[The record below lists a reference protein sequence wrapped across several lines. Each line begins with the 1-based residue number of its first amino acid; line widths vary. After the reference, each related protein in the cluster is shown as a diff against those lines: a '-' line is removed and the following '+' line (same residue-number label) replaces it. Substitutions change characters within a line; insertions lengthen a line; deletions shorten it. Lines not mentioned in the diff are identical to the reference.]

1 MSILKNFGSAL
12 SDLAQA
18 FAEAAA
24 DNEKEKVEFA
34 EKCAPKSED
43 YKDKLKYELFQLKLE
58 LEEYRARGEVFT
70 EKGSALKG
78 KIRLYEDEIRRWK

>member
-1 MSILKNFGSAL
+1 MSNLTSFFGNL
-12 SDLAQA
+12 VDA

-24 DNEKEKVEFA
+24 ENEKEKSELA
-34 EKCAPKSED
+34 EKCAPKGED

-58 LEEYRARGEVFT
+58 LEEYRARGAVFT
-70 EKGSALKG
+70 EKGSAIKG